1 MLLKTTPKLI
11 PRRVTIRLPAES
23 WQRLDR
29 LAQQARDAGAEIDIE
44 AALADYLL
52 RQIGRTERELA
63 GTTNHRQQPGSA
75 EGNALCGRAESL
87 PSSHGTF
94 GPQTD

>member
-1 MLLKTTPKLI
+1 MLLKSTPKLT

-29 LAQQARDAGAEIDIE
+29 LEQQARDAGAEIDIE
-44 AALADYLL
+44 GALADYLL

-63 GTTNHRQQPGSA
+63 GTPEHRQRLGSA
-75 EGNALCGRAESL
+75 EGTALCGRAEVL
-87 PSSHGTF
+87 PGSHSTI
-94 GPQTD
+94 GPHTV